1 MDSVRNNIGTL
12 GNNVTGLAIY
22 LLKVNKGLEN
32 SMKAQEQGKGQNQQ
46 MSFGMGELMRM
57 QSAMSSGLEQLLQ
70 KLAEEGKLTPEMK
83 EMMEQMAK
91 LQSEIQKNLREMMG
105 KGQNGVISGGNEMGQ
120 SMEDIIKDLESY
132 KINKDTLEKSKK
144 LEEKLLESKK
154 SIQSKGISEERKAE
168 TAKEYE
174 IKAPDINKT
183 DKTGKVDLDSIKNQL
198 ISDYYKRLLDKFKKK
213 SEK

>member
-1 MDSVRNNIGTL
+1 
-12 GNNVTGLAIY
+12 
-22 LLKVNKGLEN
+22 
-32 SMKAQEQGKGQNQQ
+32 
-46 MSFGMGELMRM
+46 
-57 QSAMSSGLEQLLQ
+57 
-70 KLAEEGKLTPEMK
+70 
-83 EMMEQMAK
+83 
-91 LQSEIQKNLREMMG
+91 
-105 KGQNGVISGGNEMGQ
+105 MGQ